1 MENLQENDDMFDD
14 LEKDDVGLS
23 KSKIKKVQTKGTK
36 NLQKVGAKKAK
47 KLLPGDEEED
57 DDEYQESSAKSEK
70 ELNRR

>member
-1 MENLQENDDMFDD
+1 MFDD

-47 KLLPGDEEED
+47 KLLPGDED

-70 ELNRR
+70 ELSLEF

>member
-1 MENLQENDDMFDD
+1 MFDD
-14 LEKDDVGLS
+14 LEKDDIGLS

-47 KLLPGDEEED
+47 KLLPGDEED

-70 ELNRR
+70 ELSLEF